1 MNNKSKK
8 FLREVKLNCWTYL
21 FILIPLV
28 WLIVFSYVPMYGIT
42 LAFKDYDITGSI
54 MSSPFCGFD
63 HFTSLFS
70 DVMFWEAFENT
81 LRISFGTLLFC
92 FPFPIVLALLFNEM
106 RDGRLK
112 KIFQVLFT
120 FPNFLSWA
128 IVAGIIKNLLGT
140 EGMLNMFLSLFGV
153 EKENFLM
160 NPSLFR
166 PILYVANIWKGAG
179 WGAIVYI
186 ASIVSIDE
194 TLYEAAKIDGATR
207 LQMMWHITFKLIRP
221 TIIVML
227 ILNLGNIMNAGFD
240 PIFNLSN
247 PVVRSESEIID
258 TYIYNI
264 TFDSSSFDFGY
275 STAVGLFKSVV
286 NFALLITS
294 NFVVKKLGGR
304 GIA

>member
-1 MNNKSKK
+1 
-8 FLREVKLNCWTYL
+8 
-21 FILIPLV
+21 
-28 WLIVFSYVPMYGIT
+28 
-42 LAFKDYDITGSI
+42 
-54 MSSPFCGFD
+54 
-63 HFTSLFS
+63 
-70 DVMFWEAFENT
+70 
-81 LRISFGTLLFC
+81 
-92 FPFPIVLALLFNEM
+92 
-106 RDGRLK
+106 
-112 KIFQVLFT
+112 
-120 FPNFLSWA
+120 
-128 IVAGIIKNLLGT
+128 
-140 EGMLNMFLSLFGV
+140 MFLSLFGV
-153 EKENFLM
+153 EKQNFLM

-166 PILYVANIWKGAG
+166 PILYMANIWKGAG

-207 LQMMWHITFKLIRP
+207 LQLMWHITFKLIRP

-275 STAVGLFKSVV
+275 STAVGLFKSVI
-286 NFALLITS
+286 NFVLLITS
-294 NFVVKKLGGR
+294 NFVVKRLGGR

>member
-1 MNNKSKK
+1 MNSKSKK
-8 FLREVKLNCWTYL
+8 FLREVKLNRWTYL
-21 FILIPLV
+21 FILLPFV
-28 WLIVFSYVPMYGIT
+28 WLIVFCYVPMYGIT
-42 LAFKDYDITGSI
+42 LAFKDYDITGSV
-54 MSSPFCGFD
+54 MSSPFCGLA
-63 HFTSLFS
+63 HFRSLFS
-70 DVMFWEAFENT
+70 DIMFWEAFGNT
-81 LRISFGTLLFC
+81 LLISFGTLLFC
-92 FPFPIVLALLFNEM
+92 FTFPIILALLLNEM
-106 RDGRLK
+106 REGKLK
-112 KIFQVLFT
+112 KILQVLFT
-120 FPNFLSWA
+120 FPNFLSWV
-128 IVAGIIKNLLGT
+128 IVAGIIKNILGT
-140 EGMLNMFLSLFGV
+140 EGLLNMFLYLFGV
-153 EKENFLM
+153 EKQNFLM

-166 PILYVANIWKGAG
+166 PILYMANIWKGAG

-207 LQMMWHITFKLIRP
+207 LQLMWHITFKLIRP

-275 STAVGLFKSVV
+275 STAVGLFKSVI
-286 NFALLITS
+286 NFVLLITS
-294 NFVVKKLGGR
+294 NFVVKRLGGR